1 MRSVKVVGL
10 ALVASMLLSA
20 SLAWSQGGNPPAST
34 KESGETSG
42 HGMTAAE
49 QSGESGGTVEKQI
62 KALHEQSR
70 QAALK
75 GDTSFQEKYLA
86 NDYVGI
92 GGDGSMLT
100 KDQAIQMLKSG
111 AIKYESIDEHD
122 VKVRVYDGTAIINA
136 MATLKMTAKGTP
148 ISGDFHA
155 TFVWVK
161 QSGKLEGSIVSGNAS
176 GYSEPVETS
185 LQKSS
190 SASIRRIASS

>member
-1 MRSVKVVGL
+1 MRNLTLLAVV
-10 ALVASMLLSA
+10 LVVIS

-49 QSGESGGTVEKQI
+49 ETGESKGGTVEKQI

-75 GDTSFQEKYLA
+75 GDIRFQEKYLA

-92 GGDGSMLT
+92 GGDGSILT

-111 AIKYESIDEHD
+111 DIRYEAIDEHD
-122 VKVRVYDGTAIINA
+122 VKVRAYGDTAIINA

-148 ISGDFHA
+148 ITGDYRA
-155 TFVWVK
+155 TFVWIK
-161 QSGKLEGSIVSGNAS
+161 QNGNWKEAAFQAT
-176 GYSEPVETS
+176 PV
-185 LQKSS
+185 
-190 SASIRRIASS
+190 IAEAK